1 MLCFPQVL
9 FAGAVVPVT
18 DMATPGQLISAGM
31 ANRWAFESL
40 GRSLDLTA
48 LVEHQSAM
56 AAYDAAFIGSAIV
69 GVIVLAGTA
78 VAGGLATMIVLR
90 RRTRPGSGSRR

>member
-9 FAGAVVPVT
+9 FAGAVVPVA
-18 DMATPGQLISAGM
+18 DMATPGQAISAGM

-40 GRSLDLTA
+40 GRSLDLAA
-48 LVEHQSAM
+48 LVEHRPAM
-56 AAYDAAFIGSAIV
+56 AAYDTAFVGSEIV

-78 VAGGLATMIVLR
+78 VACGLATMFVLR
-90 RRTRPGSGSRR
+90 RRTRPGSGARR